1 MQWCAA
7 EPGPLQA
14 LSVGR
19 SRICGASLHAAPY
32 PGNVFDLLRIPLTPR
47 SSASW
52 CTGCNSRRPSAATS
66 AHHWRR
72 WFYWPCT
79 DRGRFSA
86 RPSRLLLGIFG
97 IDSARENRIRGD
109 HRPSRCAASARTLR
123 GRQIAVRFAEI
134 IPLHSIE
141 TVGGFRLF
149 VFGAAFGHRQRL
161 CRSSLHSKNGNDC
174 RSNKQG
180 ITRGRGSFTTVFTA
194 VSMAVSSFAQAIK
207 VVCKCVCKVVWKLCG
222 SKRTATPRA
231 VYPHN
236 VPHVL
241 IEIKCSRTRD

>member
-1 MQWCAA
+1 MSRAQRSMQWCAA

-72 WFYWPCT
+72 SFYWPCT

-123 GRQIAVRFAEI
+123 WRQIALRFAEI

-180 ITRGRGSFTTVFTA
+180 ITRGRGSFHD
-194 VSMAVSSFAQAIK
+194 SFHGSFHGGFLFRASDQSCLQMCLQSCLEVVRLKTNRDSTSGLPAQ
-207 VVCKCVCKVVWKLCG
+207 
-222 SKRTATPRA
+222 RATR
-231 VYPHN
+231 
-236 VPHVL
+236 
-241 IEIKCSRTRD
+241 SD